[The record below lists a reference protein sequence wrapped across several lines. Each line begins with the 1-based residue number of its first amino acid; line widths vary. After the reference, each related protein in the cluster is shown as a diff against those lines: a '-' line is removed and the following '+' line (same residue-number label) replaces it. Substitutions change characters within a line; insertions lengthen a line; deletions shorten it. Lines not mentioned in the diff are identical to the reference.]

1 MVDITTAHLPRL
13 LDDPAF
19 KEYQSIE
26 STGKPEKQARLVV
39 HRITDGVMRD
49 ERYQAW
55 VRAFGKDTP
64 VSQDKHIGLNSMR
77 YRG

>member
-1 MVDITTAHLPRL
+1 MVDITAAHLPRL

-19 KEYQSIE
+19 KEYHIVE

-39 HRITDGVMRD
+39 HRITDEVMKH

-55 VRAFGKDTP
+55 ARAFGKDTP
-64 VSQDKHIGLNSMR
+64 VSQDLTSACT
-77 YRG
+77 